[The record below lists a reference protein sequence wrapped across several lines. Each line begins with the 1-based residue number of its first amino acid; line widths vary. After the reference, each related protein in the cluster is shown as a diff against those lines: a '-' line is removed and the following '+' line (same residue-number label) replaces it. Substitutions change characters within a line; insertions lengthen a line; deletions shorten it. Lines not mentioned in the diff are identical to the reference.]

1 MILIFR
7 FRTTKL
13 KNTITMIIDVA
24 VSGDSRVGEN
34 STERDQGS
42 TLTFQLTS
50 LKPGF
55 HIIAPVATITPVV
68 EKSVLTQMY
77 FLSDA
82 SDRMFPY
89 NRRCRSISRQIVLI

>member
-1 MILIFR
+1 
-7 FRTTKL
+7 
-13 KNTITMIIDVA
+13 MIIDVA

-55 HIIAPVATITPVV
+55 HIIAPVVTIAAVV
-68 EKSVLTQMY
+68 EKSVLSQMY

-82 SDRMFPY
+82 SDTVFPY
-89 NRRCRSISRQIVLI
+89 NRRRLSLDFMTEGF